1 MTNKRHYSTIIGD
14 PATLTLGLRSSSH
27 LHAFKSS
34 RYIGRFQKSVE
45 KQVQKNDEMDLRVVH
60 HSCSYLNFIPF
71 LCLLLKKATHA
82 M

>member
-1 MTNKRHYSTIIGD
+1 MNRKCKSDVFAIW
-14 PATLTLGLRSSSH
+14 LTD
-27 LHAFKSS
+27 
-34 RYIGRFQKSVE
+34 IGRFQKSVE